1 MTQRISVV
9 INTWNEEHNLPW
21 SLGGYDYGGSIN
33 QIFYG
38 YVGDVRIVNRALPVS
53 QFMINS

>member
-1 MTQRISVV
+1 VAAGV
-9 INTWNEEHNLPW
+9 AVWTWEVADRTW
-21 SLGGYDYGGSIN
+21 RAGRAGVIN